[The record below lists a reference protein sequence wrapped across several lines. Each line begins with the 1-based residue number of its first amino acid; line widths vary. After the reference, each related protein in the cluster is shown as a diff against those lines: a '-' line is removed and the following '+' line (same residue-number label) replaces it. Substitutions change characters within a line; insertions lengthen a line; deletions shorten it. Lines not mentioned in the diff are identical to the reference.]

1 MPLSRGR
8 QLLQTK
14 YGLIP
19 CIKCEESWDVYGR
32 QSGFKAKARRALARS
47 LQRCH
52 LKVIGSSLM
61 AIRPGP
67 RSCNAQRT
75 SSSVRHTNSM
85 RIPSYHVVYA
95 LSITRHC
102 RRSLSA
108 CLCESSHSVRPRSRP
123 DSLHQRSGGK
133 RRWTIRCAAYRGNYS
148 DKLRGERA
156 RQRYTR
162 TIHDSM
168 KVSRSR
174 LHFCEE
180 RQRRTLTPVTP

>member
-1 MPLSRGR
+1 MGR
-8 QLLQTK
+8 
-14 YGLIP
+14 
-19 CIKCEESWDVYGR
+19 VR
-32 QSGFKAKARRALARS
+32 
-47 LQRCH
+47 
-52 LKVIGSSLM
+52 
-61 AIRPGP
+61 
-67 RSCNAQRT
+67 
-75 SSSVRHTNSM
+75 SSVGLQGEGKAGSRQKLAKM
-85 RIPSYHVVYA
+85 PSKGDWIKPDGDSAWTEELQCATDIEFGKAHELNAHSLLSVVYA
-95 LSITRHC
+95 LSITRHCC

-108 CLCESSHSVRPRSRP
+108 CLCESSHSVRHRSRP